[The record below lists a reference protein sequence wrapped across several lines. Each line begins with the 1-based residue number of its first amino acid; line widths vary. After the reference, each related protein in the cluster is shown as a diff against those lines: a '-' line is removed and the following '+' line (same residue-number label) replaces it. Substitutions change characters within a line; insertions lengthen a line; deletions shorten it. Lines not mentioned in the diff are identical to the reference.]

1 MPYVLLGMF
10 ADKARYPAAPPDFQS
25 YVGWLCFALLA
36 LLLLWAWTRAES
48 LRRAVL
54 ALEDPRTF
62 AVLRIGFALMTI
74 VCFLNLAP
82 YWRMLF
88 SDEGVFDL
96 AYAQERLG
104 RSALRGWTPEDGF
117 FDGWAVLCFLWNK
130 PSFFYMHGSPDF
142 VVWHMLA
149 LFAVLLLYAGGVATR
164 VTGVLGWLLMSSV
177 YNRNSLYWEGTD
189 TVYRAFWFI
198 LLFAK
203 TGHAWSFD
211 NWLRC
216 RILRKQGKLDDPT
229 IAREPGDAVV
239 RAPIY
244 RLVPAWPRYLFMLQL
259 AAIYIATGV
268 VKTGDVWA
276 KGDALYYALNMD
288 HFYRFENAT
297 QVVSSVFATNLF
309 RLMTWVTHWWERL
322 FPLVLIGV
330 ILRFG
335 LRHRDEP
342 WYRAQ
347 HRGWR
352 LWLGRAALVGA
363 YALLYRIVVIVTP
376 YCLRMVGDEPADAT
390 RNLRVIHVLFAAVIP
405 LFVVAWFALGRWP
418 LRLLRG
424 GRTLGPLTRRWP
436 KLRVPEIRIE
446 QDSLRA
452 WLVGRRIWLSLGFMF
467 HGFLILFMNIGMFP
481 FIMLMPYVG
490 YVGGDEMVKVFR
502 NTTAWLRRRKRLAK
516 LAPPGVDRLLVDAQ
530 PSIEV
535 RPRGRRFPDALVLAF
550 GLAGAWLVKAKVDK
564 ETWVATATYWWLGAI
579 VLVGLVLRF
588 MPVGPRQLAAARQPG
603 PALAYG
609 AAGRAI
615 ALFAFCWHTLA
626 VAMHLW
632 PSFSV
637 FNAWRSPTRAM
648 FGSWL
653 MGTGTSQSWEMFAP
667 NPPRSNAFMKSV
679 VVEHDGTRWDLA
691 NNSFSYRPNPW
702 IINDR
707 MRKMHRR
714 MIGKGKWYLRYWV
727 DYHCRDWALRTG
739 EVPKEME
746 IWSLTTRIPPPDFVN
761 VWQPAKT
768 KGRRD
773 ANMGAVSGRP
783 YVPRRLRVK
792 ESLIQTHPCGKGGQL
807 PLRMKERYGW
817 EITDEDRERA
827 AAEEQRL
834 ARQYASRRQTWEN
847 RTDWGRWG
855 ESIEERRARTQQ
867 SKRERAAEDLE
878 ERIEKAAPDDARVG
892 PADAREDE
900 HDEERGDDGEI
911 E

>member
-1 MPYVLLGMF
+1 MAYALLGMF
-10 ADKARYPAAPPDFQS
+10 ADKARYPAAPPDFQI
-25 YVGWLCFALLA
+25 YVGWMCFALVA
-36 LLLLWAWTRAES
+36 ALLLWAWTRAES
-48 LRRAVL
+48 VRRALL

-88 SDEGVFDL
+88 SDEGIFDL
-96 AYAQERLG
+96 AYAQDRLG
-104 RSALRGWTPEDGF
+104 RTALRGWTPEDGF

-130 PSFFYMHGSPDF
+130 PSLLYMHGSTEF
-142 VVWHMLA
+142 VVWHMLIM
-149 LFAVLLLYAGGVATR
+149 FAVLLLYAAGVGTR
-164 VTGVLGWLLMSSV
+164 VMGVIAWLLVSSV
-177 YNRNSLYWEGTD
+177 YNRNALYWEGTD

-216 RILRKQGKLDDPT
+216 RFLRKKGMLDDP
-229 IAREPGDAVV
+229 AHPPEEGDTRV
-239 RAPIY
+239 RQPIY
-244 RLVPAWPRYLFMLQL
+244 RLVPSWPRYLFMLQL

-288 HFYRFENAT
+288 HFYRFEYAT
-297 QVVSSVFATNLF
+297 QVVSSVFATNVF

-322 FPLVLIGV
+322 FPLVLVGV

-335 LRHRDEP
+335 VVHRDEP

-363 YALLYRIVVIVTP
+363 YALAYRLVVIVVP
-376 YCLRMVGDEPADAT
+376 YCLPMVKDEPADAT
-390 RNLRVIHVLFAAVIP
+390 GKLRTVHLVFGIVIP
-405 LFVVAWFALGRWP
+405 LLVVAWFALGRWP

-424 GRTLGPLTRRWP
+424 GRPLGPITRKFPRI
-436 KLRVPEIRIE
+436 RIPEIRIE

-452 WLVGRRIWLSLGFMF
+452 WLVGRRVWLTLGFMF

-490 YVGGDEMVKVFR
+490 FLAGDEVVKLFR
-502 NTTAWLRRRKRLAK
+502 NCVAWLRGRKRLAK
-516 LAPPGVDRLLVDAQ
+516 LAPPALDRALADAEA
-530 PSIEV
+530 STDV
-535 RPRGRRFPDALVLAF
+535 RPRGRKFPDLVVLVF
-550 GLAGAWLVKAKVDK
+550 GLGGAWLVKAKAAK
-564 ETWVATATYWWLGAI
+564 EPWIGTATWWWLGAI
-579 VLVGLVLRF
+579 VVVALALRF
-588 MPVGPRQLAAARQPG
+588 MRPTPRDVAAARQPG

-609 AAGRAI
+609 ALGRSL

-626 VAMHLW
+626 VGIHLF

-637 FNAWRSPTRAM
+637 FNAWRSPTRSL

-667 NPPRSNAFMKSV
+667 NPPRSNTFMKSV
-679 VVEHDGTRWDLA
+679 VVEHDGTRWDLR
-691 NNSFSYRPNPW
+691 NNSFEYRPNPW
-702 IINDR
+702 IWNDR

-746 IWSLTTRIPPPDFVN
+746 IWSINTRIPPPDFVSM
-761 VWQPAKT
+761 WQPAKQ

-773 ANMGAVSGRP
+773 ANTGAVSGQP
-783 YVPRRLRVK
+783 YHPRRLRVK
-792 ESLIQTHPCGKGGQL
+792 EDLVQTHACGKGGQL
-807 PLRMKERYGW
+807 PLEMKERYGW
-817 EITDEDRERA
+817 PITDEDRERA
-827 AAEEQRL
+827 AAETQKLE
-834 ARQYASRRQTWEN
+834 RQYASRRQTWDN
-847 RTDWGRWG
+847 RTDWGQWG
-855 ESIEERRARTQQ
+855 ESIEERRARTEQ

-878 ERIEKAAPDDARVG
+878 QRIEQATPEAG
-892 PADAREDE
+892 PETPAEPQDGGQ
-900 HDEERGDDGEI
+900 DEERGDDGEI